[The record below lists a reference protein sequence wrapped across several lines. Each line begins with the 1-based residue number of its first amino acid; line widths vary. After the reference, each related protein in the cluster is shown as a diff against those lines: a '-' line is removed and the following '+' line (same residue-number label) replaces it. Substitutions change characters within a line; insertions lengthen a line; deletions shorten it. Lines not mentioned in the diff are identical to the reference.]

1 VSNNINLIVDLI
13 NSSKLAEAKVNIE
26 SELKHNKNDFLLQNL
41 YGFILLK
48 ENRHQDAITKFKKS
62 IDINPKFF
70 EGFYNLGTCYLNI
83 ADYENSLISLL
94 KALELEKNNYNCN
107 FNIAE
112 IYKNLKKYDKA
123 KEHYKI
129 CLRLNDKDHEVY
141 NNLALIY
148 KIEKNYNE
156 AISCLKE
163 SIKIKP
169 EYYQSYNNLGSCY
182 LDTGNYEEAIIF
194 FKKCID
200 LKNDFV
206 LAYVNLGRIYIEQEK
221 FIAAT
226 FILKQALSIDNNQ
239 SEIYYNLAIS
249 LSKSGNIME
258 SINLLERSSFK
269 NNKIIN
275 AQLAD
280 SYCKIGKIEKGLE
293 IYRNLID
300 KISEEDELKFFLESY
315 IFNLNYLNNLDLKE
329 YFYVIEQYKKKIL
342 KKLNFFKSHP
352 KSNDKIKIG
361 FLSSDFK
368 LHAVGFQIIG
378 VIKTISTFKDIE
390 IYAYSNSK
398 IIDNFTI
405 NFKKIFKFWNNIEKL
420 NDIEVLK
427 LINSDSLDVLFD
439 LGGFSTGNRLNIFY
453 NKPALIQIS
462 WAGYLAST
470 GLNEIDYII
479 ADETSVPK
487 KYEERQ
493 FVEKILRFSDV
504 WSVLSDHNI
513 PIQEE
518 LPALKKGY
526 FTFGSFSNPKK
537 MNSSVVKL
545 WAKILKKCL
554 NSKLILKSPS
564 FDDESLKKNFIKFF
578 LNEGVQIQN
587 LIIEGDSERNLLLK
601 RYNDVDITLDPFPYG
616 GGTTSLESISMGV
629 PVLSKEGKYFLSRCG
644 ASINYSLGLKDW
656 VCENDNDYFLK
667 AINFFQNL
675 DTLKKTRRY
684 LSKNKKKF
692 TIFDSRLFASKLV
705 VEIKKILQKN

>member
-13 NSSKLAEAKVNIE
+13 NSSKLAEARINIE
-26 SELKHNKNDFLLQNL
+26 NELKYNKNDFLLYNL

-48 ENRHQDAITKFKKS
+48 ENRHQDAIIKFKKS
-62 IDINPKFF
+62 IDINPMFF
-70 EGFYNLGTCYLNI
+70 EGFYNIGTSYLKI
-83 ADYENSLISLL
+83 SDYENSLFFLL
-94 KALELEKNNYNCN
+94 KAIELEKSNYNCN

-112 IYKNLKKYDKA
+112 VYKNLKKYDKA

-129 CLRLNDKDHEVY
+129 CLELNDKDHEVY

-163 SIKIKP
+163 SIKINP

-182 LDTGNYEEAIIF
+182 LDTRNYEEAIIY

-206 LAYVNLGRIYIEQEK
+206 LAYINLGRIYIEQEK

-226 FILKQALSIDNNQ
+226 FFLKQALLIDNNQ

-258 SINLLERSSFK
+258 SINLLESSSFK

-275 AQLAD
+275 AHLAD
-280 SYCKIGKIEKGLE
+280 SYCKIGKIEKGIE

-315 IFNLNYLNNLDLKE
+315 IFNLSYLNDLDLKE
-329 YFYVIEQYKKKIL
+329 YFYVIEEYKKKIL

-352 KSNDKIKIG
+352 KSNDKIKVG

-368 LHAVGFQIIG
+368 VHAVGFQIID
-378 VIKTISTFKDIE
+378 VIKTMSSFKDIE

-398 IIDNFTI
+398 TIDDFTR
-405 NFKKIFKFWNNIEKL
+405 NFKKIFKFWNNIEEL
-420 NDIEVLK
+420 NDIETLK

-439 LGGFSTGNRLNIFY
+439 LGGFSAGNRLNIFY

-479 ADETSVPK
+479 ADEKSVPK
-487 KYEERQ
+487 KHEENQ
-493 FVEKILRFSDV
+493 FVEQILRFSDV

-513 PIQEE
+513 PFQNE

-537 MNSSVVKL
+537 INNSVVKL
-545 WAKILKKCL
+545 WAKILNKCL

-564 FDDESLKKNFIKFF
+564 FDDESLKKNFIQYF

-644 ASINYSLGLKDW
+644 SSINYSLGLKDW

-667 AINFFQNL
+667 AVNFFENL
-675 DTLKKTRRY
+675 DTLKKTRHY
-684 LSKNKKKF
+684 LYTNKNKF
-692 TIFDSRLFASKLV
+692 TIFNSELFAGKLV
-705 VEIKKILQKN
+705 AEIKKKLQRN

>member
-1 VSNNINLIVDLI
+1 MSNNINLIVDLI
-13 NSSKLAEAKVNIE
+13 NSSKLAEARINIE
-26 SELKHNKNDFLLQNL
+26 SELKHNKNDFLLYNL

-48 ENRHQDAITKFKKS
+48 ENRHQDAIIKFKKS
-62 IDINPKFF
+62 IDINPMFF
-70 EGFYNLGTCYLNI
+70 EGFYNIGTSFLKI
-83 ADYENSLISLL
+83 ADYENSLIFLL
-94 KALELEKNNYNCN
+94 KAIELEKSNYNCN

-112 IYKNLKKYDKA
+112 VYKNLKKYDKA

-129 CLRLNDKDHEVY
+129 CLESNDKDHEVH

-163 SIKIKP
+163 SIKINP

-182 LDTGNYEEAIIF
+182 LDTKKYEEAIIY

-200 LKNDFV
+200 LKNDFI

-226 FILKQALSIDNNQ
+226 FILKQGLLIDNSQ
-239 SEIYYNLAIS
+239 SEIYYNLATS

-258 SINLLERSSFK
+258 SIDLLEGSSFK
-269 NNKIIN
+269 NNKLLN

-293 IYRNLID
+293 IYRNLIN

-315 IFNLNYLNNLDLKE
+315 IFNLNYLNDLDLKE
-329 YFYVIEQYKKKIL
+329 YFYVIEEYKKKIL
-342 KKLNFFKSHP
+342 KKLNLVKSQP
-352 KSNDKIKIG
+352 KSNCKIKIG
-361 FLSSDFK
+361 FLSSDFGY
-368 LHAVGFQIIG
+368 HAVGFQIID
-378 VIKTISTFKDIE
+378 VIKTISNFKDVE

-398 IIDNFTI
+398 TIDDFTI
-405 NFKKIFKFWNNIEKL
+405 NFKKIFKFWNNIEQL
-420 NDIEVLK
+420 NDSETLK

-439 LGGFSTGNRLNIFY
+439 LGGFSSGNRLNIFY

-479 ADETSVPK
+479 ADKKTVPK
-487 KYEERQ
+487 NHEENQ

-513 PIQEE
+513 PIHDD
-518 LPALKKGY
+518 LPALKKGH

-537 MNSSVVKL
+537 INSNVVKL
-545 WAKILKKCL
+545 WAKILNKCL

-564 FDDESLKKNFIKFF
+564 FDDESLKKYFIQSF

-587 LIIEGDSERNLLLK
+587 LIIEGDSERNSLLK

-667 AINFFQNL
+667 AVSFFENL
-675 DTLKKTRRY
+675 DMLKKTRHY
-684 LSKNKKKF
+684 LYKNKNKF
-692 TIFDSRLFASKLV
+692 TIFDSKLFASKLV
-705 VEIKKILQKN
+705 VEIKKILQRN